1 MVGQR
6 HALGFP
12 GRAGSEHQNG
22 FVRACRRVQP
32 QFFNH
37 EPRCQE
43 FDGEAPAFG
52 GTFKQGNFPLHEDQ
66 IPLRGPREI
75 LELSHEGIR
84 SDKPVH
90 AGLLY
95 RAGKGSFRGGIIE
108 IHRCFPGEQAAQI
121 GYGRSLARRKND
133 ADPAVRGN
141 FFQPLGKGYRNGQ
154 QLAVSQRSVVNAVD
168 DPAIGMK
175 FEAAEKEGG
184 QGTVELRQ
192 RGVCLGGTFQPRGG
206 QARRHLGPGSQ
217 FGENMYLD
225 VRLGVRIGL
234 RIQHGVRVKTGID
247 RYGGDM
253 QGFQGLDDPRRNLAD
268 GTFHMGDG
276 TGQKYYSSAFVNAF
290 HDGGT
295 QRDRVAASGL
305 EQDAVRFSGFQMG
318 GGGRIRGEAFF
329 HQVGHA
335 VPAQFFFEHQ

>member
-1 MVGQR
+1 
-6 HALGFP
+6 
-12 GRAGSEHQNG
+12 
-22 FVRACRRVQP
+22 
-32 QFFNH
+32 
-37 EPRCQE
+37 
-43 FDGEAPAFG
+43 
-52 GTFKQGNFPLHEDQ
+52 
-66 IPLRGPREI
+66 
-75 LELSHEGIR
+75 
-84 SDKPVH
+84 
-90 AGLLY
+90 
-95 RAGKGSFRGGIIE
+95 
-108 IHRCFPGEQAAQI
+108 
-121 GYGRSLARRKND
+121 
-133 ADPAVRGN
+133 
-141 FFQPLGKGYRNGQ
+141 
-154 QLAVSQRSVVNAVD
+154 
-168 DPAIGMK
+168 MK

-206 QARRHLGPGSQ
+206 QACRHLGPGGQ

-247 RYGGDM
+247 RYGGNM

-295 QRDRVAASGL
+295 QRDRVTASGL

-318 GGGRIRGEAFF
+318 GGGRIRGETFF
-329 HQVGHA
+329 HQVSHA